1 MRRRDRIHICYAIH
15 DTQGSYS
22 KYTGTSIC
30 SVLENTQNPITLH
43 ILHDDTLNERNRKC
57 LVQLAE
63 YYSAELHFYN
73 VAELVPEKIAFLAD
87 TLQDFHTMRF
97 SPAALYRL
105 LTPELLPVDIDKV
118 IYLDSD
124 TIIHMD
130 ITELWQE
137 QAGANGIAAIAE
149 VTATMDC
156 PAPQY
161 LVQAGLVPQKCYFN
175 SGVLLL
181 DLAKLRQVRQLLEG
195 GVAFLQQ
202 CPECF
207 CYDQD
212 ILNFFF
218 SDNYRRLPQKYND
231 FVVSER
237 REGQQLIKPHI
248 YHYAGKAVDVLD
260 LQDVYNQLFCQY
272 FTKTPWYDTQ
282 FFMNMMNTMR
292 DAYEKRKKTLRELLD
307 TGTGSRRCFYGSE
320 AQRQL
325 IAKMFQQ
332 KDGDNYQVI
341 VSPDG
346 QLDVRNLLNI
356 MRQWPADYIHIF
368 LVDVFDA
375 LCPYF
380 QEAGYQ
386 PGKNVLDGRQFLASS
401 DGGWAISGVD
411 LFDAL

>member
-1 MRRRDRIHICYAIH
+1 M
-15 DTQGSYS
+15 
-22 KYTGTSIC
+22 
-30 SVLENTQNPITLH
+30 
-43 ILHDDTLNERNRKC
+43 
-57 LVQLAE
+57 
-63 YYSAELHFYN
+63 
-73 VAELVPEKIAFLAD
+73 
-87 TLQDFHTMRF
+87 
-97 SPAALYRL
+97 
-105 LTPELLPVDIDKV
+105 
-118 IYLDSD
+118 
-124 TIIHMD
+124 
-130 ITELWQE
+130 
-137 QAGANGIAAIAE
+137 
-149 VTATMDC
+149 
-156 PAPQY
+156 
-161 LVQAGLVPQKCYFN
+161 
-175 SGVLLL
+175 LLL

-282 FFMNMMNTMR
+282 FFMNMMNKMR
-292 DAYEKRKKTLRELLD
+292 DAYEQRKKTLRDLLD
-307 TGTGSRRCFYGSE
+307 IGTASRRCFYGSE
-320 AQRQL
+320 AQRKL